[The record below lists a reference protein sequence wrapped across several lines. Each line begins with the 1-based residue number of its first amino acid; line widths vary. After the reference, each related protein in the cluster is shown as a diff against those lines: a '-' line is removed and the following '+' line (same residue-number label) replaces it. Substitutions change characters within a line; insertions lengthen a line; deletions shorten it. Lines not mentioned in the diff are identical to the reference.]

1 MIDEDN
7 LKAIYNAKEKLK
19 TDDFRCV
26 PLTQGELWNEGVAG
40 EETKQAEITGS
51 EFIGKYKGN
60 KWGRKYLRAPDI
72 FFTILEKGKGELIEF
87 SRLYRIGRGVRTGIN
102 EFFYLNEKKIREHK
116 IDNTFLHP
124 LLKSPKEAKN
134 NILIDEENLKIKLFY
149 CNLPKKALSRETL
162 DYIEYGEKND
172 WNTKNTIGKF
182 WYSLDKLKKY
192 KIIFPFQVWLTHEYF
207 YSRDG
212 VFIDQTLN
220 GIDSKIASKDED
232 NYDFLCSYL
241 NSTANFLLTELYG
254 ESQLGEGSLAVASR
268 EIKMLPILNV
278 FNLKSD
284 YKERL
289 KKSFSLLLK
298 RNIKDIFQEI
308 GLTPSKPIREQEP
321 NPLPD
326 RKELDDTVF
335 DILGLTK
342 AERKEVYWAVC
353 ELVKQRMEKARSL
366 KKS

>member
-1 MIDEDN
+1 LD
-7 LKAIYNAKEKLK
+7 KGAGKL
-19 TDDFRCV
+19 V
-26 PLTQGELWNEGVAG
+26 
-40 EETKQAEITGS
+40 
-51 EFIGKYKGN
+51 
-60 KWGRKYLRAPDI
+60 
-72 FFTILEKGKGELIEF
+72 EF
-87 SRLYRIGRGVRTGIN
+87 SRLYNIGRGVRTGIN
-102 EFFYLNEKKIREHK
+102 EFFYLDEKKIKEHR
-116 IDNTFLHP
+116 IDNAFLHP

-134 NILIDEENLKIKLFY
+134 NILIDEKNLKIKLFY

-162 DYIEYGEKND
+162 DYIEYGEKNG
-172 WNTKNTIGKF
+172 WNIKNTIGKF

-212 VFIDQTLN
+212 IFIDQTLN
-220 GIDSKIASKDED
+220 GIESKIASKDED
-232 NYDFLCSYL
+232 NYEFLCSYL

-335 DILGLTK
+335 DIL
-342 AERKEVYWAVC
+342 V
-353 ELVKQRMEKARSL
+353 VKQRLEKARSL
-366 KKS
+366 KK